1 MNFTPAGYH
10 TEDDYM
16 TKKSTWKSIAKF
28 LPKDF
33 IIWEAFYGDGTSG
46 EHLRALGYNVI
57 HKNIYF
63 FDSDEGDIIVTNP
76 PYSKGKQIL
85 KRLKKL
91 NKPFVLI
98 LPISKLNRK
107 YFQAL
112 FPGVH
117 LIIPKSRIQFIRNNK
132 NNCNFDTAF
141 FCWKMNLERDIIFL

>member
-28 LPKDF
+28 LPKHKVV
-33 IIWEAFYGDGTSG
+33 WEAFYGDGTSG
-46 EHLRALGYNVI
+46 EHLRDLGFHVI
-57 HKNIYF
+57 HTNIDF

-76 PYSKGKQIL
+76 PFSQAKAIL
-85 KRLKKL
+85 KRLKLL
-91 NKPFVLI
+91 NKAFVLI
-98 LPISKLNRK
+98 LPISKLARK

-112 FPGVH
+112 FPDIQ
-117 LIIPKSRIQFIRNNK
+117 LIIPKSRIQFVRKDK

-141 FCWKMNLERDIIFL
+141 FCWKMNLENDITFL

>member
-46 EHLRALGYNVI
+46 EHLRALGFQVI
-57 HKNIYF
+57 HKNIDF

-76 PYSKGKQIL
+76 PFSQAKAIL
-85 KRLKKL
+85 KRLKLL
-91 NKPFVLI
+91 NKPFLII
-98 LPISKLNRK
+98 LPISKLTRK
-107 YFQAL
+107 YFQSL
-112 FPGVH
+112 FPDIQ
-117 LIIPKSRIQFIRNNK
+117 LIIPKSRIQFVRKDK

-141 FCWKMNLERDIIFL
+141 FCWKMNLENDITFL